1 MILIQHYHLK
11 RSGSFALN
19 LSELVGKEIGGSYF
33 SFDGAIDITHM
44 TIGRYEDNDRTTT
57 RAHGVN
63 LSPHFTG
70 ADRNDIL
77 KYKIRAGFHTHP
89 IMGVSVSDR
98 TTPSGQD
105 LERRN
110 NDMKINPNFKSYI
123 LTQPLQYGGD
133 FPHKID
139 YTNW

>member
-1 MILIQHYHLK
+1 
-11 RSGSFALN
+11 
-19 LSELVGKEIGGSYF
+19 
-33 SFDGAIDITHM
+33 M
-44 TIGRYEDNDRTTT
+44 TIGKYENNDRTTT
-57 RAHGVN
+57 KAHGVN

-70 ADRNDIL
+70 ESRKDIL

-89 IMGVSVSDR
+89 SIGVSISDR
-98 TTPSGQD
+98 TTPSGKD
-105 LERRN
+105 LESRN
-110 NDMKINPNFKSYI
+110 NAKKFDPNFRSYI